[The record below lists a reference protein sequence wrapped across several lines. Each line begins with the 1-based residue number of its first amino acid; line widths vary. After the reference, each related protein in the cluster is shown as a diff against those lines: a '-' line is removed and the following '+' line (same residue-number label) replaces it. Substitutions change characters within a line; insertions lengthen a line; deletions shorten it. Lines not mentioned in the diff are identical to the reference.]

1 MGWKQVA
8 QGEEVGWGV
17 TGLLG
22 LWKCVEKW
30 PGAWEGRQNF
40 RSAQCRHDLCSME
53 LVNGDRQ
60 ECLSYKVLVD
70 RVATPAMMHGLN
82 MRPKSRAT

>member
-1 MGWKQVA
+1 VGSDWFVRAVEMCGKVA
-8 QGEEVGWGV
+8 G
-17 TGLLG
+17 GLG
-22 LWKCVEKW
+22 
-30 PGAWEGRQNF
+30 GAAEF